1 MVVLDTNVLLS
12 AYRFAPLAREQLLSA
27 MERLKSRL
35 WIPHRVAFEF
45 HRRRLDVIV
54 DQRAAYESVLALI
67 SRRREELNK
76 EIGDSIRQLSR
87 RAALTEADRNKL
99 LEQLERSFAPLA
111 EKVNSLN
118 AEHSTIGIHE
128 KDPILSRLQA
138 IIGDSFG
145 EDFGEQA
152 RDEALAEAERR
163 KDAQIPPGFKD
174 ASKDEFYGDY
184 FLWRQTLDEASIR
197 SAAHLLFVTSDQKED
212 WYLKVKGKHI
222 AHPMLTEEVQKAC
235 GAQLVLISTET
246 LLRHARRYLDADVSN
261 ETIRQAGELRKVD
274 SIRERIAFHHA
285 EAAQADGRLREMHAE
300 RSELMARVKTLENL
314 FRMHRNEMKHAS
326 PSEANRHI
334 GDLNTI
340 IQERDAIEDQLGR
353 TNEQIVAL
361 EDRRNLSRTKFHQLQ
376 AQLQDIL
383 EIAELVDPGEP
394 D

>member
-1 MVVLDTNVLLS
+1 
-12 AYRFAPLAREQLLSA
+12 

-54 DQRAAYESVLALI
+54 DQRAAYETLLALI

-87 RAALTEADRNKL
+87 RAALTEADKKKL
-99 LEQLERSFAPLA
+99 FEQLELSFDPLV

-118 AEHSTIGIHE
+118 AEHSAIGIHE
-128 KDPILSRLQA
+128 EDPILSRLQA
-138 IIGDSFG
+138 IIGESFG

-152 RDEALAEAERR
+152 RGEALAEAERR
-163 KDAQIPPGFKD
+163 KEAQIPPGFKD

-184 FLWRQTLDEASIR
+184 FLWRQTLDEAKRR

-222 AHPMLTEEVQKAC
+222 AHPLLTEEVQKNC

-246 LLRHARRYLDADVSN
+246 LLRNARRYLDADVSN
-261 ETIRQAGELRKVD
+261 ETIRQAGEMRKVD
-274 SIRERIAFHHA
+274 SIRERMAFHHA
-285 EAAQADGRLREMHAE
+285 EAVQADRLLREVHAE
-300 RSELMARVKTLENL
+300 RSELVTRAKSLEN
-314 FRMHRNEMKHAS
+314 FIRVHSNELKHAS
-326 PSEANRHI
+326 PSEANRHHAV
-334 GDLNTI
+334 LSTV
-340 IQERDAIEDQLGR
+340 IQDRDVIEDQLAR
-353 TNEQIVAL
+353 VNDKIVAL
-361 EDRRNLSRTKFHQLQ
+361 EEVRDRSRINFDHLQ

-383 EIAELVDPGEP
+383 EIAELVDST
-394 D
+394 DSA